1 MFFYFTLADI
11 IHIDP
16 LFHRYTFND
25 SPPNEFC
32 LQADDEILMEEF
44 PIDMKPN
51 FTKPIEESTMVSSM
65 NSIKIDLL
73 ETITDVI
80 KQILEIKQNEKVC
93 TSNIRK
99 LISNRTIFYLN
110 SLSFSIMKIIYN

>member
-1 MFFYFTLADI
+1 
-11 IHIDP
+11 
-16 LFHRYTFND
+16 
-25 SPPNEFC
+25 
-32 LQADDEILMEEF
+32 MEEF